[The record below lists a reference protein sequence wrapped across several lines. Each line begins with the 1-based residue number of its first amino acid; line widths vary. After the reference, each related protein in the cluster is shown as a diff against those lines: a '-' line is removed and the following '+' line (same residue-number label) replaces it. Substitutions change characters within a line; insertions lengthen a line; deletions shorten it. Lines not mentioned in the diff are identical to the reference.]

1 MPIIDYQIDL
11 IDLVAHRI
19 QVCISVPQQLLTG
32 VHTLELR
39 LPAWIPGSYLV
50 RDFAKHLSNVRAYD
64 AAGEALT
71 LYALD
76 KQRWLLQLTSQ
87 QADLPT
93 CALQLSATPQPWL
106 RAVDLATD
114 TAVQIIYE
122 LYCYDL
128 SVRANYLND
137 VMGCINPAATCLE
150 LVGFTE
156 HVHRLRFNNPNV
168 QSQGSSPFTKAPVD
182 WQMACALPECLE
194 PAQVDVPAEALL
206 AFSPRYARNY
216 QHLIDSPVL
225 LGKLQHHCFVVNK
238 VPHHLVLA
246 GARPQAM
253 ADICDDLAGICQ
265 QQAAVFQGLP
275 DDLSSYWFLTLVTD
289 QGYGG
294 LEHDNSTLLLCTHA
308 DLPGKQQA
316 TSQQHHQRSD
326 AYLGF
331 LGLCSHEYFHAWWVK
346 RLRPQALQP
355 YQLSHEQ
362 YTDQLWL
369 FEGFTS
375 YYDDVALFRADIMT
389 QSQYLTALSKTIN
402 RVLKAPSQRV
412 QSVAESSFFA
422 WNKFYKQDENA
433 VNAVVSYYAK
443 GAVIAWCMDALLS
456 QHGIALDRW
465 MQQLW
470 LQRDKGTTFDS
481 ICHALTDVVTQRYPD
496 GALAQRLCHRL
507 HQMVYS
513 CEPLPIAEAA
523 NIQQLQWQWR
533 QAQDSNDLV
542 GVVPEQTRRD
552 ILFGS
557 QASADGFLQVKT
569 VPHFSA
575 AHEAGLMVGDLIIAC
590 DNTRVTPGSLAAQ
603 VQAAELGVYL
613 ELVILR
619 QARLLQLAYPVRESP
634 CQIGALLPLHDQENG
649 SGVAEPHHAG

>member
-19 QVCISVPQQLLTG
+19 QVCITVPQQLLTEA
-32 VHTLELR
+32 HTLELR

-50 RDFAKHLSNVRAYD
+50 RDFAKHLSNLRAYN
-64 AAGEALT
+64 AAGEALN

-76 KQRWLLQLTSQ
+76 KQRWLLQLSPPPADVPAGALPLTSAPHTWLG
-87 QADLPT
+87 ADSTL
-93 CALQLSATPQPWL
+93 
-106 RAVDLATD
+106 TD
-114 TAVQIIYE
+114 SAVQIFYE
-122 LYCYDL
+122 LYCFDL

-168 QSQGSSPFTKAPVD
+168 HSHDKHLVGKAPVD
-182 WQMACALPECLE
+182 WQMACALPDHLE
-194 PAQVDVPAEALL
+194 QLQVDAPSSALL
-206 AFSPRYARNY
+206 AFSPRYALNY
-216 QHLIDSPVL
+216 QQLIDSPVL
-225 LGKLQHHCFVVNK
+225 LGKLQHHSFVVDN
-238 VPHHLVLA
+238 VAHHLVFA

-253 ADICDDLAGICQ
+253 ADICADLAEICQ

-275 DDLSSYWFLTLVTD
+275 ADLTSYWFLTLVTD

-294 LEHDNSTLLLCTHA
+294 LEHDNCTLLLCSHT
-308 DLPGKQQA
+308 DLPGTQVA
-316 TSQQHHQRSD
+316 TTAKPSHRSD

-375 YYDDVALFRADIMT
+375 YYDDLALYRADLMT

-402 RVLKAPSQRV
+402 RVLKAPSQQV
-412 QSVAESSFFA
+412 QSVAESSYFA
-422 WNKFYKQDENA
+422 WTKFYKQDENA

-443 GAVIAWCMDALLS
+443 GAVIAWCMDALLQ
-456 QHGIALDRW
+456 QHGIALDDW
-465 MQQLW
+465 MRKLW

-481 ICHALTDVVTQRYPD
+481 ICHALTDVVTQSYPD
-496 GALAQRLCHRL
+496 GELAQRLCHRL
-507 HQMVYS
+507 RQMVYS
-513 CEPLPIAEAA
+513 CEPLPIDEAA
-523 NIQQLQWQWR
+523 HIQHLQWQWR

-542 GVVPEQTRRD
+542 GVLPESSRRD
-552 ILFGS
+552 ILFAS

-569 VPHFSA
+569 VPHLSA
-575 AHEAGLMVGDLIIAC
+575 AHEAGLMAGDLIIAC
-590 DNTRVTPGSLAAQ
+590 NNIRVSTTSLTAQ
-603 VQAAELGVYL
+603 LQAAELGTYL

-619 QARLLQLAYPVRESP
+619 QGRLLQLAYPVRETP
-634 CQIGALLPLHDQENG
+634 CQIGALLPLIKPQDDT
-649 SGVAEPHHAG
+649 GVAAEH